1 MWIFFG
7 FCLFLIALILTA
19 LVDLGV
25 KHQVTYLLT
34 VVVFVVV
41 FSFESGGVGIVGWL

>member
-1 MWIFFG
+1 MDFF
-7 FCLFLIALILTA
+7 LFLFVSYRPDITA